1 MVLKDRSF
9 GFIPEIKICFN
20 LRKTISVI
28 LKIQRLMEK
37 KIMILTHAGRA
48 CNKFKPIY
56 DFKKA
61 QEIEMRRELSSL
73 D

>member
-1 MVLKDRSF
+1 
-9 GFIPEIKICFN
+9 
-20 LRKTISVI
+20 
-28 LKIQRLMEK
+28 MEK
-37 KIMILTHAGRA
+37 KIMILTHPGRA

-56 DFKKA
+56 DLKKA